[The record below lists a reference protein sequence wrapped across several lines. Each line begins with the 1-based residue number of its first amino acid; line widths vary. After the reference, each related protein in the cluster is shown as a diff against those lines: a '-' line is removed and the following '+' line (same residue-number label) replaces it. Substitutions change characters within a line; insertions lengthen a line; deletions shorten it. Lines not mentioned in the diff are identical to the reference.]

1 MTLKQMALKRTVI
14 FAASALGVGLL
25 NSLAMHYFGLAT
37 VGLVWAVLILIFG
50 IRFVYQTEVD
60 RLEREN
66 TLKKLKDIK

>member
-1 MTLKQMALKRTVI
+1 MTLKQMALKRTAI
-14 FAASALGVGLL
+14 FAASALAVGVL
-25 NSLAMHYFGLAT
+25 NSLAMHYFGAAT
-37 VGLVWAVLILIFG
+37 VGLVWAVMFLIFG